1 MTYLV
6 VLSPYL
12 LLAVIFSQTFIVD
25 LDSFEEPL
33 GEVYCAGPSVGI
45 FLMFV
50 S

>member
-6 VLSPYL
+6 VLSPY

-25 LDSFEEPL
+25 LDSFEESL